1 MVDDNCDARSAV
13 LDSKGAILLGTTEIA
28 TQQKQHDTKCD
39 KCMEKD
45 NDEESRA
52 LEGLDTGWAW
62 VVLIASFWT
71 FFMVGGT
78 MYANGIMHVALME
91 RYNESVSLT
100 SWAGALHTGMFSL
113 ASKTTFFTF
122 VQVQPF
128 LSVHVYFNISDHSML
143 RLG

>member
-1 MVDDNCDARSAV
+1 MVDNNSDVRTEL
-13 LDSKGAILLGTTEIA
+13 LDSKGHILLGTTEIA
-28 TQQKQHDTKCD
+28 TQQIQHDNELD
-39 KCMEKD
+39 KCME
-45 NDEESRA
+45 NENHEESRA
-52 LEGLDTGWAW
+52 MEGLDTGWAW

-113 ASKTTFFTF
+113 SSKTTFFTCVH
-122 VQVQPF
+122 VQF
-128 LSVHVYFNISDHSML
+128 FISVHL
-143 RLG
+143 